1 MKNRSMDLLKYQSL
15 PELAAAVRA
24 RTQTIT
30 ERWQNAVE
38 ETLPQANRLTLE
50 QLRDELPVTLEQ
62 MALALEASDPKPTKD
77 LMTLA
82 MGHGETRYDQN
93 YNLGELMI
101 EYCLLRPIIT
111 EEVANHLERALSVE

>member
-1 MKNRSMDLLKYQSL
+1 
-15 PELAAAVRA
+15 V
-24 RTQTIT
+24 T

-77 LMTLA
+77 LMTIA
-82 MGHGETRYDQN
+82 MEHGEARFDQN
-93 YNLGELMI
+93 FNLAELMI
-101 EYCLLRPIIT
+101 EYCLLRPIIID
-111 EEVANHLERALSVE
+111 EVAAYLGRVITMDEIAALNMGVD